1 MKEVNRLEYLSGID
15 DRFLTESWAECSS
28 RKKKAYF
35 PLKAAAVVLVILLAM
50 GTAVYAAQ
58 KLGIFVSEK
67 HSGDS
72 GSGYTVKWDKQQVDF
87 NELHG
92 QLDSMK
98 ETIIEQNKNMDFAY
112 TDEMPGY
119 CQKAFDSD
127 KKAVDFIG
135 YDKLV
140 TADWNYKSS
149 EITVSLY
156 ASVRG
161 ERDVTMDQVMLEH
174 KYEIDHIRLQQW
186 EEIFFKGSNL
196 DAGQTGVSEDGNVE
210 YQQTKLKSADG
221 DEWLVVDSSSRTGK
235 YMFYKKNAYLT
246 RDGVTYSLY
255 MVAQDDGED
264 EARTAKLQ
272 KRQETLM
279 KEWVDAYHF

>member
-1 MKEVNRLEYLSGID
+1 
-15 DRFLTESWAECSS
+15 
-28 RKKKAYF
+28 
-35 PLKAAAVVLVILLAM
+35 
-50 GTAVYAAQ
+50 
-58 KLGIFVSEK
+58 
-67 HSGDS
+67 
-72 GSGYTVKWDKQQVDF
+72 
-87 NELHG
+87 
-92 QLDSMK
+92 MK
-98 ETIIEQNKNMDFAY
+98 ETIIEQNKNMDFAH

-119 CQKAFDSD
+119 CQKTFDSD
-127 KKAVDFIG
+127 KRAVDFIG

-140 TADWNYKSS
+140 TADWNYRSS

-186 EEIFFKGSNL
+186 EEIFFKGSHL

>member
-1 MKEVNRLEYLSGID
+1 MKWN
-15 DRFLTESWAECSS
+15 
-28 RKKKAYF
+28 
-35 PLKAAAVVLVILLAM
+35 
-50 GTAVYAAQ
+50 
-58 KLGIFVSEK
+58 
-67 HSGDS
+67 
-72 GSGYTVKWDKQQVDF
+72 KQQVDF

-140 TADWNYKSS
+140 TADWNYRSS

-186 EEIFFKGSNL
+186 EEIFFKGSHL